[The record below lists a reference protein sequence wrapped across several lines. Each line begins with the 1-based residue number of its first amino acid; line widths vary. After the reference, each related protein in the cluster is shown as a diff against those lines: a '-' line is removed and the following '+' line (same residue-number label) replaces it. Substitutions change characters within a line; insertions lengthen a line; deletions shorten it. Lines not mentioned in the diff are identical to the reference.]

1 MKYSRFWRLVPLLA
15 IAARPAAAQQLD
27 DLLPVGIPG
36 YDKGF
41 GLAITATKAPAESQ
55 TGISL
60 AGASLA
66 PAVTLQTGY
75 DSAPN
80 GAAGSPLVAAAPS
93 LTLADPELGL
103 GAFVGLTG
111 QDDLTDRAQ
120 NLTAATVA
128 AGLRL
133 AGATQTVTLAGVYL
147 ATQETGFALES
158 IATAKP
164 VPYNVTDAR
173 VDDAFTTGPFTI
185 TPALAAT
192 RYRFPGAAADDR
204 TDSRAALT
212 AAYATGGPGQLIA
225 TVHATQSSARDA
237 ALSATTA
244 EALIGLEDTADALWT
259 WRLLAG
265 AARRRGRLGG
275 SLTVPVLEAALD
287 WAPTRQDD
295 IRLLAAGEVDDPD
308 QLNAAGYR
316 LSEATISLRH
326 ACAGDLTLGAT
337 ASVQDATAIGDQL
350 RETITSATA
359 QATWQLSPPLALAAT
374 YRFNDRQAN
383 ELRAANEHILT
394 LGLTWTP

>member
-1 MKYSRFWRLVPLLA
+1 VKYARTCCLVSLVL
-15 IAARPAAAQQLD
+15 IVVRPAAAQQLD
-27 DLLPVGIPG
+27 DLLPVAIPG
-36 YDKGF
+36 YDRAF
-41 GLAITATKAPAESQ
+41 GLAAAPSKTPAESA

-66 PAVTLQTGY
+66 PAITLQTGY

-80 GAAGSPLVAAAPS
+80 GAAGSPLAAAAPS

-103 GAFVGLTG
+103 GAFAGLTG
-111 QDDLTDRAQ
+111 QDDITDKAQ
-120 NLTAATVA
+120 NLTAATAA

-133 AGATQTVTLAGVYL
+133 AGATQTVTLAGLYL
-147 ATQETGFALES
+147 ATQETGFALDS

-164 VPYNVTDAR
+164 VPYSIADVR
-173 VDDAFTTGPFTI
+173 LDDAVTTGPFTI

-204 TDSRAALT
+204 TDTRATLT
-212 AAYATGGPGQLIA
+212 AAYATGGPGRLIA
-225 TVHATQSSARDA
+225 TVHATQSAARDA

-287 WAPTRQDD
+287 WAPTREDD
-295 IRLLAAGEVDDPD
+295 IRLLAAREVDDPD

-316 LSEATISLRH
+316 LTEATFSLRH
-326 ACAGDLTLGAT
+326 ACAGDVTLSAD
-337 ASVQDATAIGDQL
+337 ASLQDATAIGETL
-350 RETITSATA
+350 RETLTSASA